1 MVSAKTAPSQC
12 AQAAEVTVAIGNFA
26 MTKMIWRRFAVGLV
40 AGCLLGLVVGCSS
53 GGTAPVATPQ
63 ISLVGPS
70 SVRLGSTQQFT
81 ATVTNTTNIA
91 VTYQVNGVAGGT
103 AATGTI
109 STTGLYTPPATI
121 PTGTITVTAVGT
133 AAPSLTSSIVVSIL
147 NPAPVVTSAQATE
160 TTVGGTSY
168 TLVVLGSGFI
178 SGSVVQV
185 AGVTVPTTLVSSTQ
199 LNSSGTITIAAG
211 STTVAVTVTN
221 PNPGTANVS
230 SNAQV
235 VNVKASVQTAA
246 RLLDQATFG
255 PTLTDINHV
264 QSVGVNAYL
273 TEQFAMPTTVL
284 PAISTPPP
292 TLCATNL
299 IPCQQSEWWQV
310 MLTGQDQLRQRVAF
324 ALASMFVVSTNSV
337 NAQGVVTYQNVLA
350 NDAFSNF
357 YTIMNDVTLST
368 AMGVYLN
375 MLNSNKPS
383 TVVVNGVPP
392 QIANENYAR
401 ELMQLFTTG
410 IDMLNQD
417 GSLQLDASGNPIPV
431 YTEAQ
436 VQAFARAY
444 TGWTFAPLPGGT
456 VKFPNTPNYA
466 VPMSAVE
473 ANHDTTAKVLLNGT
487 TLPAGQTAEQDLQG
501 ALTNIFNH
509 QNVGPFV
516 CRQLIQHLVASNP
529 SPAYVARVAAVFAN
543 NGLGVRGDMKA
554 VITAIL
560 TDADARAGDT
570 SPNFDGGHLREP
582 MLYMT
587 NVMRGLGYTNNDAV
601 AGNDVIANAS
611 YNTVSNYTTNLGEK
625 PYTSGSVFN
634 FFPPNY
640 VIPGTTLNAP
650 EFGQENTA
658 SAVLRLTLANSLVY
672 NGISGFTVNLSAT
685 SALGMTASATG
696 NAATDSGN
704 LVDSLGIIFMHGQMP
719 AQMRTDIVNH
729 VQTLTNIPERVR
741 VATYLVITSSF
752 YKIEH

>member
-1 MVSAKTAPSQC
+1 M
-12 AQAAEVTVAIGNFA
+12 AIGNFA
-26 MTKMIWRRFAVGLV
+26 KMQVLSRRLAAGLIG
-40 AGCLLGLVVGCSS
+40 ACLLVLVVGCSG

-63 ISLVGPS
+63 ISLTGGS

-81 ATVTNTTNIA
+81 ATVTNSSNTA
-91 VTYQVNGVAGGT
+91 VTYQVNGVAGGA

-109 STTGLYTPPATI
+109 STAGLYTPPAAI
-121 PTGTITVTAVGT
+121 PAGTITITAVGS
-133 AAPSLTSSIVVSIL
+133 AAANLTSSIVVSIL
-147 NPAPVVTSAQATE
+147 NPMPVVTSAQATE
-160 TTVGGTSY
+160 TTAGGTSY

-185 AGVTVPTTLVSSTQ
+185 AGVTVPMTLVSSTQ
-199 LNSSGTITIAAG
+199 MNSTGTVTIAAG

-235 VNVKASVQTAA
+235 VNVKASLQAAA

-264 QSVGVNAYL
+264 QAVGINAYL
-273 TEQFAMPTTVL
+273 TEQFAMPPTVL
-284 PAISTPPP
+284 PAITTPPP

-310 MLTGQDQLRQRVAF
+310 MLSGQDQLRQRVAF

-337 NAQGVVTYQNVLA
+337 NAQSVVTYQNVLA
-350 NDAFSNF
+350 NDAFANF
-357 YTIMNDVTLST
+357 YTIMQDVSLST
-368 AMGVYLN
+368 AMGGYLN
-375 MLNSNKPS
+375 MLNSNKPA
-383 TVVVNGVPP
+383 TG
-392 QIANENYAR
+392 QIANENYPR

-417 GSLQLDASGNPIPV
+417 GSLQLDGSGSPIPV
-431 YTEAQ
+431 YTETQ
-436 VQAFARAY
+436 VEAFARAY
-444 TGWTFAPLPGGT
+444 TGWTYAPAAGT
-456 VKFPNTPNYA
+456 TSRFPNPANYT
-466 VPMSAVE
+466 VPMVAVE
-473 ANHDTTAKVLLNGT
+473 ANHDMTAKILLNGT
-487 TLPAGQTAEQDLQG
+487 TLPAGQTAEADLAG

-509 QNVGPFV
+509 PNVGPFV

-529 SPAYVARVAAVFAN
+529 SPAYVARVSAVFAN
-543 NGLGVRGDMKA
+543 NGSGVRGDMKA
-554 VITAIL
+554 VINAIL

-570 SPNFDGGHLREP
+570 SPSFDGGHLREP
-582 MLYMT
+582 MLYIT
-587 NVMRGLGYTNNDAV
+587 DVMRGLGFTNNDAT
-601 AGNDVIANAS
+601 AGNNVIANAS
-611 YNTVSNYTTNLGEK
+611 YNTVSNYTTNLSEK

-672 NGISGFTVNLSAT
+672 NGISGFTVDLSAT